1 VRLVRKN
8 REQLLIDL
16 YEQRLEERDRLVR
29 ILAEQIE
36 YLRGQLH
43 APTHTV
49 GMALAPQTPLTGNV
63 TDDQTFDVIP
73 AFGGDDRDEL
83 EAMRQAGVISEEEF
97 QESLAALVAGEN
109 IIE

>member
-8 REQLLIDL
+8 REQLLVDL

-49 GMALAPQTPLTGNV
+49 GMALAPQTPLAGNV
-63 TDDQTFDVIP
+63 TDQTFDVIP

-83 EAMRQAGVISEEEF
+83 DAMRQAGVISEEEF
-97 QESLAALVAGEN
+97 QESLAALVAGKN